1 MSIHSGSVMRPPN
14 GLNGCPVRAMT
25 RQFRPEEIY
34 QKRAAKFKCS
44 VWSVRSGGM
53 PFMVDQ
59 RLIFWAD
66 RRYSA
71 AL

>member
-1 MSIHSGSVMRPPN
+1 MSIHSGSVIRPPS
-14 GLNGCPVRAMT
+14 GWNGCPRHAIT
-25 RQFRPEEIY
+25 HPYQLLEIY
-34 QKRAAKFKCS
+34 QKPAGKFKCS
-44 VWSVRSGGM
+44 VWPVWVDRM

>member
-1 MSIHSGSVMRPPN
+1 MSIHSGSVMRPPD
-14 GLNGCPVRAMT
+14 GGDGGPMRALT
-25 RQFRPEEIY
+25 RQSRPKEIY
-34 QKRAAKFKCS
+34 QKPAGKFKCS
-44 VWSVRSGGM
+44 VWLLRPGGM

>member
-1 MSIHSGSVMRPPN
+1 MSIHSGSVMQPPDGGNGGPMRALTRHSRP
-14 GLNGCPVRAMT
+14 
-25 RQFRPEEIY
+25 QEIY
-34 QKRAAKFKCS
+34 QKPAGKFKCS
-44 VWSVRSGGM
+44 VWSVRPGGM

>member
-1 MSIHSGSVMRPPN
+1 MSIHSGSVIRPPG
-14 GLNGCPVRAMT
+14 GLNGCPVRAMI
-25 RQFRPEEIY
+25 RQYRPLEIY
-34 QKRAAKFKCS
+34 QKRAGKFKCS
-44 VWSVRSGGM
+44 VRLVWVDGM
-53 PFMVDQ
+53 PFRVDQ